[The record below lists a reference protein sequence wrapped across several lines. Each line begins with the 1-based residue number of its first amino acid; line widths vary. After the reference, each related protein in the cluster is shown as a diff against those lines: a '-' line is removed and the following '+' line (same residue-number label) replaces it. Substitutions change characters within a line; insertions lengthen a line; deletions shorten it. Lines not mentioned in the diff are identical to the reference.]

1 MWASPARYQ
10 ATVGGR
16 LRTLNWLQC
25 SDSKTSG
32 WIATGADD
40 GTVGINV
47 VESEPREDWSV
58 GRARD
63 GCIYKSCFNLRGHT
77 GEV

>member
-1 MWASPARYQ
+1 M
-10 ATVGGR
+10 
-16 LRTLNWLQC
+16 RTLNWLQC

-77 GEV
+77 GEVWTRV